1 MMNNVKR
8 LPDAY
13 LKRYGDGTKSNHAKM
28 LELNELQRDEFKEV
42 MTQVLESLDIDIAT
56 GATLDKFG
64 ETINQKRGSLND
76 EQYRIMLRFKIAKL
90 LNKGDYNSLMTLAC
104 FLLECE
110 YGDLVVQDV
119 GNATIEIVSLPL
131 AVLHNAGFTF
141 SQVIDMIKDLIPC
154 GVNIS
159 DANFIGKFEFGD
171 WNELLSD
178 EENEALLYDEGTDFA
193 TCFADAEETLG
204 GYLGH
209 VTVDERD
216 EEGKVILPT

>member
-1 MMNNVKR
+1 MNNVKR

-13 LKRYGDGTKSNHAKM
+13 LKRNADGTPSNHAKM
-28 LELNELQRDEFKEV
+28 LELNELQRDEFKEA
-42 MTQVLESLDIDIAT
+42 MKQVLESLDIDIAT

-104 FLLECE
+104 FLLECQ
-110 YGDLVVQDV
+110 YGELVVQDV

-131 AVLHNAGFTF
+131 AVLLEAGFTF

-154 GVNIS
+154 GVKIS
-159 DANFIGKFEFGD
+159 E
-171 WNELLSD
+171 
-178 EENEALLYDEGTDFA
+178 
-193 TCFADAEETLG
+193 
-204 GYLGH
+204 
-209 VTVDERD
+209 
-216 EEGKVILPT
+216 

>member
-1 MMNNVKR
+1 MNNVKR

-13 LKRYGDGTKSNHAKM
+13 LKRYEDGTKSNHAKM
-28 LELNELQRDEFKEV
+28 LELNELQRDEFKEA
-42 MTQVLESLDIDIAT
+42 MTEVLESLDIDKAA

-64 ETINQKRGSLND
+64 ETINQKRGMLND

-90 LNKGDYNSLMTLAC
+90 LNKGDYNSLMSLAC

-110 YGDLVVQDV
+110 HGELVIQDI
-119 GNATIEIVSLPL
+119 GNATIELVSLPL
-131 AVLHNAGFTF
+131 AVLLKAGFTF

-159 DANFIGKFEFGD
+159 EANFIGKFELGG
-171 WNELLSD
+171 WNTSLSD
-178 EENEALLYDEGTDFA
+178 EENEALLYDEGTDFT
-193 TCFADAEETLG
+193 TCFADEAESLG